1 MDQQIGKQS
10 SRTCCGVIQET
21 KYQVREKR
29 AQREG
34 PQSWIALKLTVFIT
48 IGIMGY
54 AAYVYIGRFCV
65 PMIRRDP
72 DALGSRALA
81 SEFILAFR
89 EQRY

>member
-10 SRTCCGVIQET
+10 PRTCCGVIQET

-34 PQSWIALKLTVFIT
+34 PQSWIALKLTIFVA

-65 PMIRRDP
+65 PMIRGDP

-81 SEFILAFR
+81 SE
-89 EQRY
+89 